1 MYHIFR
7 YVCFAYAVRQAETH
21 KPKKRSA
28 RQAMSVI
35 VSINGQRF
43 LLDYMRF
50 FMYNGVKKAKKPAKN
65 GKER

>member
-1 MYHIFR
+1 
-7 YVCFAYAVRQAETH
+7 
-21 KPKKRSA
+21 
-28 RQAMSVI
+28 MSVI
-35 VSINGQRF
+35 VSINRQRF